1 MSMQEHKELHFPE
14 QRANEHV
21 VLMLR
26 RHWTIL
32 ARDTAQLVL
41 MLFIPPI
48 MIAFGFFF
56 ADYTIEPNS
65 VSYALL
71 VTGLSIYYLFTF
83 VTYFHDFVDYH
94 LDVWI
99 VTDQRIVS
107 IEQTGLFN
115 RVISELNITKLQDV
129 SSEIK
134 GKVQTLLDYGQVYI
148 QTAGQ
153 RERFVFEQV
162 PHPAEIAKVVLQLH
176 DRAVKTEYTQH
187 AQESA
192 VYQQQMMQQ
201 SGVPTAQPNM
211 PSPIGPQPQQPP
223 GMMPPQQ

>member
-1 MSMQEHKELHFPE
+1 MKEHKELHFPE

-32 ARDTAQLVL
+32 ARDMAQLVL

-48 MIAFGFFF
+48 VLAFGFFF
-56 ADYTIEPNS
+56 MDFSVEPNS
-65 VSYALL
+65 LFYVFL
-71 VTGLSIYYLFTF
+71 VTGLSIYYLVTF

-99 VTDQRIVS
+99 VTDQRIIS

-162 PHPAEIAKVVLQLH
+162 PHPAEVAKVVLQLH
-176 DRAVKTEYTQH
+176 DRGVRQEYREH

-192 VYQQQMMQQ
+192 AYQQQMMQQ
-201 SGVPTAQPNM
+201 PPPAVPAQPQPTNY
-211 PSPIGPQPQQPP
+211 SPEPPTYPQQ
-223 GMMPPQQ
+223 

>member
-1 MSMQEHKELHFPE
+1 MTMKEHKELHFPE

-32 ARDTAQLVL
+32 ARDTVQLVL
-41 MLFIPPI
+41 MLFVPPI
-48 MIAFGFFF
+48 LLAFGFFF
-56 ADYTIEPNS
+56 TDYSIEINS
-65 VSYALL
+65 VAYVLL
-71 VTGLSIYYLFTF
+71 ITGLSIYYLFTF

-99 VTDQRIVS
+99 VTDQRIIS

-129 SSEIK
+129 TSEIK
-134 GKVQTLLDYGQVYI
+134 GKVQTLLDYGQVYV

-153 RERFVFEQV
+153 QERFVFEQV
-162 PHPAEIAKVVLQLH
+162 SHPAEVAKVVLQLH
-176 DRAVKTEYTQH
+176 DRAVKREGLQRVH
-187 AQESA
+187 EG
-192 VYQQQMMQQ
+192 VDYQQQLTHQQ
-201 SGVPTAQPNM
+201 VPGEPAMYGNA
-211 PSPIGPQPQQPP
+211 PQQPP
-223 GMMPPQQ
+223 GMMPPQ